1 MRSYGKNIL
10 LFDKLGFMGMFAQ
23 IKAIVLH
30 RFFKSGRP
38 RGVSAKNAIS
48 FLQSFFLCG
57 YNAKEKSVK
66 DL

>member
-1 MRSYGKNIL
+1 
-10 LFDKLGFMGMFAQ
+10 
-23 IKAIVLH
+23 LH

-57 YNAKEKSVK
+57 SNAKEKSDK
-66 DL
+66 R